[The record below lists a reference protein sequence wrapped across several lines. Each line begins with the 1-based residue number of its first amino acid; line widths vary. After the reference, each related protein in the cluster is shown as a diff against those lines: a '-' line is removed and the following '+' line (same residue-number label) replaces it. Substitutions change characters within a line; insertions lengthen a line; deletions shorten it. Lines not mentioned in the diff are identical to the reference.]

1 MPLRLICPGAMIGRS
16 EGDMEKMM
24 GKGEDG
30 VRSGSSATCSG
41 KVDDIFRLGFQY
53 LLKGNPRR

>member
-1 MPLRLICPGAMIGRS
+1 
-16 EGDMEKMM
+16 MEKMM